1 MKTWVKMVGIA
12 LVISA
17 GAARAADPPAQYK
30 PDDVVKAYSGAAA
43 TSCAP
48 GTVANP
54 DGSCDPVV
62 HPRGFSLATPG
73 VAKAGAPDR
82 TGPAGAKHG
91 LYKASAPLTAHAK
104 PGDLLIG
111 FSLGSAE
118 LTPQARSNARAFAA
132 ALKTPELANY
142 RFAIDGHTDASGPA
156 SRNRTL
162 SDARA
167 QAVKTFL
174 VAEGVEAS
182 RLEAKGYG
190 SSRLADPHHPNS
202 PTNRRVEGLRLN

>member
-1 MKTWVKMVGIA
+1 MKSWTKMIGLA
-12 LVISA
+12 LVVSA

-30 PDDVVKAYSGAAA
+30 PDDVVKAYSGAPAS
-43 TSCAP
+43 SCAP

-73 VAKAGAPDR
+73 AAKSAPSTR
-82 TGPAGAKHG
+82 PGPAHAGHG
-91 LYKASAPLTAHAK
+91 VYGPSAPLLAHAK

-111 FSLGSAE
+111 FQLGSAE

-132 ALKTPELANY
+132 ALKTPELSGY
-142 RFAIDGHTDASGPA
+142 RFAIGGHTDASGSA
-156 SRNRTL
+156 KRNQVL

-167 QAVKTFL
+167 TAVKAFL
-174 VAEGVEAS
+174 VAEGVDAS

-190 SSRLADPHHPNS
+190 STRQADPRHPNAS
-202 PTNRRVEGLRLN
+202 TNRRVEGLRLN